1 MEKDR
6 RNAGKNTTALADGTI
21 PRMLCDLR
29 ELRSDLRGVG
39 IGSVRQAPGAGA
51 AQAQHLLPERT
62 HALLFLLLLRLS
74 AAARRRRSA
83 AANYTPDLQIGCSP
97 ITRCAHTWPTYVPV
111 RPLAELIHL

>member
-6 RNAGKNTTALADGTI
+6 KNAGNNTTALADGTI
-21 PRMLCDLR
+21 PRMLYDLR
-29 ELRSDLRGVG
+29 KLRSDLRGVG
-39 IGSVRQAPGAGA
+39 IGSMRQASGAGA

-62 HALLFLLLLRLS
+62 HALLSLLCLS
-74 AAARRRRSA
+74 AAARRLRSA